1 MDCGPPGS
9 SLSMGFPRQEYWSGL
24 PFPSPVGKLLD
35 PGNEPASPASPR
47 LAGRFFTLSHLG
59 CLQTSNK
66 HSLTDCFAT
75 RGPSLGDEQGLSPRS
90 PAGTPAAPVVW
101 LEEAAGW
108 VPAPLP
114 THALMSHHH
123 LGRVS
128 ERRGL
133 EGQGQ
138 PKESHGRMGSG
149 VTRLPASGEP
159 SGGTEGNCGQ
169 EEQGRAPGP
178 QAAGSPV

>member
-1 MDCGPPGS
+1 MCGLVQEPWPVASGGCSSSYLASLGPLRLSPQLGLNNSVCSVAESGLTLWDPTDCVPPGS

-75 RGPSLGDEQGLSPRS
+75 RGPRLGDEQGLSPRP

-101 LEEAAGW
+101 L
-108 VPAPLP
+108 
-114 THALMSHHH
+114 
-123 LGRVS
+123 
-128 ERRGL
+128 
-133 EGQGQ
+133 
-138 PKESHGRMGSG
+138 
-149 VTRLPASGEP
+149 
-159 SGGTEGNCGQ
+159 
-169 EEQGRAPGP
+169 
-178 QAAGSPV
+178 